1 MRRLIMVFPLAI
13 MLLSTP
19 RTAEAK
25 LFEIWGAG
33 IAGGAFGNGN
43 AASDRDFY
51 NWAKGGAAGIEI
63 GAKVLFISGYVDYL
77 RFFGGDA
84 GANLFSFNLGGD
96 YAFGLTKNLSI
107 VFRLVGSFYLGTLD
121 DASRSGSNTN
131 TGEVQ
136 TRGIGA
142 RGGVGLRYS
151 FAKVFSVGIT
161 PLVGYH
167 YFFGGADQ
175 DITNTDQNS
184 SGYDFQALAYLRVGL
199 GF

>member
-1 MRRLIMVFPLAI
+1 MRRLWIVIPLAT
-13 MLLSTP
+13 MLLVALPS
-19 RTAEAK
+19 RADAK
-25 LFEIWGAG
+25 LFEVWAAG
-33 IAGGAFGNGN
+33 IAGGAFGDGD
-43 AASDRDFY
+43 ATSERDFY
-51 NWAKGGAAGIEI
+51 NWAKGGAGGIEI
-63 GAKVLFISGYVDYL
+63 GAKVLFISGYIDYL

-84 GANLFSFNLGGD
+84 TANLFSFNLGGD
-96 YAFGLTKNLSI
+96 YSFGLTDSLSV

-121 DASRSGSNTN
+121 DAARTDSS

-136 TRGIGA
+136 TRGIGT

-175 DITNTDQNS
+175 DITDTEQNS
-184 SGYDFQALAYLRVGL
+184 SGYDFQAMGYFRVGL